1 MKQQTADAIWG
12 KLNSL
17 WVQELG
23 KLEMRTY
30 LNSLVSEPSL
40 NKEKILTDYYLK
52 LLSET
57 TMTDYPRKKAYTWL
71 AEILNAQDSEC
82 PKCHGV
88 GACMVCRPWQGS
100 INTQPES
107 ENKVTWPTVVKWEG
121 DLPDLENESE
131 LLIRP
136 DAPATLYSFERKD
149 NKGIIIID
157 EVEITKWMIDKY
169 IEHFTM
175 EADPVITR
183 ELKGI
188 FESCKSWLD
197 TRKGES

>member
-57 TMTDYPRKKAYTWL
+57 TMTDYPRKKALHL
-71 AEILNAQDSEC
+71 A
-82 PKCHGV
+82 G
-88 GACMVCRPWQGS
+88 
-100 INTQPES
+100 
-107 ENKVTWPTVVKWEG
+107 
-121 DLPDLENESE
+121 
-131 LLIRP
+131 
-136 DAPATLYSFERKD
+136 
-149 NKGIIIID
+149 
-157 EVEITKWMIDKY
+157 
-169 IEHFTM
+169 
-175 EADPVITR
+175 
-183 ELKGI
+183 
-188 FESCKSWLD
+188 
-197 TRKGES
+197 